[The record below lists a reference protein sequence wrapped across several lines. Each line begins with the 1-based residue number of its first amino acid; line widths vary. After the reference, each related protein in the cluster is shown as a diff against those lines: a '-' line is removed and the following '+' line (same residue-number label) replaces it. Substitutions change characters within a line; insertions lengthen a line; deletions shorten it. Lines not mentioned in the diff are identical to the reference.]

1 MPDQTWDLWFPSAG
15 ANGLP
20 FCRATIS
27 GEVGDVVLVHA
38 APPQLDI
45 VVRDAAGEVLASGS
59 WLTRSGTGPM
69 TVLRRHG
76 REIEMQDRWPD
87 DDDLLRI
94 VLLPGGEAGVLTA
107 WWHAEDR
114 SAWRWSVEF
123 SNSR

>member
-1 MPDQTWDLWFPSAG
+1 MPDQTWDLWSPSAG

-20 FCRATIS
+20 FCRATIC
-27 GEVGDVVLVHA
+27 GELDEVVLVHA
-38 APPQLDI
+38 APPQLD
-45 VVRDAAGEVLASGS
+45 VTVRDAAGTVLASGS
-59 WLTRSGTGPM
+59 GLQRSTDGPM

-76 REIEMQDRWPD
+76 SEIELQDRWPD

-114 SAWRWSVEF
+114 SAWRWSLEF
-123 SNSR
+123 FTSR